1 MKAGILSM
9 LEGIL
14 KKQRGLGKR
23 ATALL
28 KNQVGRFAN
37 MILHPNAQL
46 RDKTIAVVELILSST
61 GGAVNKEVRKAFT
74 ESSMLDRMGA
84 NMAEVLRHSDAL
96 SVASLV
102 SPLVAVARA
111 GGADNAS
118 RLTKKM
124 LGVFFE
130 EKRTDSKVGKG
141 ISRISKVRCRYA
153 VSIESSVTA
162 NTFSLHNHDRCPKCI
177 DDSIP

>member
-14 KKQRGLGKR
+14 KRQQGLGKR
-23 ATALL
+23 AAALL
-28 KNQVGRFAN
+28 KTQVGRLAN
-37 MILHPNAQL
+37 MILHPNVQL
-46 RDKTIAVVELILSST
+46 RDRTIAVVELILSA
-61 GGAVNKEVRKAFT
+61 GDAVGKDVRKTFAET
-74 ESSMLDRMGA
+74 TMLDRMGA
-84 NMAEVLRHSDAL
+84 NMAEVLRHTDAL

-102 SPLVAVARA
+102 SPLAAVARA

-130 EKRTDSKVGKG
+130 EKRTDSKVRGEAFG
-141 ISRISKVRCRYA
+141 
-153 VSIESSVTA
+153 
-162 NTFSLHNHDRCPKCI
+162 
-177 DDSIP
+177 